1 MNQHIFTSDLFG
13 PWVQCFKM
21 QGSGND
27 FVLLDNREL
36 RLAPSEMAGWA
47 RAVCRK
53 AFGMGADGLI
63 FLDKSHDRADV
74 DYFWHFFNADGSRA
88 EMCGNGSRC
97 AARLAFELGLAGKEH
112 ALGTDAGPIKAEV
125 FPEQDLAKVQLTPA
139 RDLQLN
145 IALTLEEQ
153 AFNVHFVNTGVPHLV
168 VFVPDVQSV
177 NIPELGPRFRYHPR
191 FAPGGANVNFVQIVD
206 SGNLLL
212 RTYERGV
219 EGETFACGTGA
230 AASALISHALA
241 HTGVHVQVKT
251 SGQDLLGI
259 TIDNDSLFLTGKAM
273 LVFVANLNLR
283 ALGLVLPTQP

>member
-1 MNQHIFTSDLFG
+1 MNQHTFKSDLFG

-36 RLAPSEMAGWA
+36 RLAPAEMAGWA
-47 RAVCRK
+47 KAVCRK
-53 AFGMGADGLI
+53 AFGMGSDGLI

-97 AARLAFELGLAGKEH
+97 AARLAYELGLADREH
-112 ALGTDAGPIKAEV
+112 VLGTDAGPITAEV
-125 FPEQDLAKVQLTPA
+125 LPEQDLVKVQLTPA
-139 RDLQLN
+139 RDLLLD
-145 IALTLEEQ
+145 IALPLDGQ
-153 AFNVHFVNTGVPHLV
+153 IIDVHYVNTGVPHLV

-177 NIPELGPRFRYHPR
+177 NIAELGPRFRYHPR
-191 FAPGGANVNFVQIVD
+191 FAPSGTNVNFVQVINSD
-206 SGNLLL
+206 NLLL

-230 AASALISHALA
+230 AASALVSQALA
-241 HTGVHVQVKT
+241 RTGAHVQVRT

-259 TIDNDSLFLTGKAM
+259 TIDNDTLFLTGKAM
-273 LVFVANLNLR
+273 LVFVATLNLR
-283 ALGLVLPTQP
+283 ALGLVPPTQS